1 MLKHVGKHSDKRVVV
16 IYNTVPGED
25 HMGLV
30 VYSDNLPQM
39 VHDAVM
45 EVVESDVGQNSQ
57 ILAEALFRHVMPDG
71 NNALNTLHTGGFIKK
86 VQTKQVILTPNAKS
100 TVRLDELNEML
111 KKMEGGQD
119 AVEKLRALDE
129 GRGFRDPSKTTSRD
143 VGEPAVAQQAG
154 GVLSDADIANDLRD
168 QANSMRAQIK
178 VLTEEAARLE
188 AEAEDLVPTK
198 KATKKA
204 TTVKPKAKNGRAT
217 KKATA

>member
-1 MLKHVGKHSDKRVVV
+1 MLKHVGKHSNKKVVI

-30 VYSDNLPQM
+30 VYSENLPQM
-39 VHDAVM
+39 LHDAVM
-45 EVVESDVGQNSQ
+45 GVVESEVGQKSQ
-57 ILAEALFRHVMPDG
+57 ILAEALFRHTMPDG

-119 AVEKLRALDE
+119 AIEKLRALDE
-129 GRGFRDPSKTTSRD
+129 GRGFRDPQKTTSRD

-154 GVLSDADIANDLRD
+154 GALSDADIAQNLRE
-168 QANSMRAQIK
+168 QANGMRAQVK
-178 VLTEEAARLE
+178 VLLAEADRLE
-188 AEAEDLVPTK
+188 SEANDLVPSTK
-198 KATKKA
+198 KQQQKKVTAT
-204 TTVKPKAKNGRAT
+204 KAKNVRSS